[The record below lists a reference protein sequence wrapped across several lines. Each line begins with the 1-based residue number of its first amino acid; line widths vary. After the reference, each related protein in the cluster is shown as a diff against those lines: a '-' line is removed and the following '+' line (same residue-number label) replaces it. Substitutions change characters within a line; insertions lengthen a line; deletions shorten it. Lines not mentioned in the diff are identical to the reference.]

1 MIEVPMICVDNGYD
15 LLHQSKFEH
24 SNKVAV
30 AKTRPSMAECK
41 QNQGQ

>member
-24 SNKVAV
+24 SNKVADDIV
-30 AKTRPSMAECK
+30 VI
-41 QNQGQ
+41 ND